1 MPHQL
6 QINIFLRQVNYR
18 MSYTIIDIAEL
29 AGVAKST
36 VSRYLNGGNVS
47 EKTKEKI
54 RKVIEETN
62 YEPNLFAQSLKAK
75 KTNFIGVIAPTLDS
89 FVTSTVLMAIDEE
102 LRKRDYTTLIISTSK
117 HVDRE
122 IESLVSLSR
131 QKVDGII
138 LIATG
143 VTAEHIETIH
153 SIDIPVLIIAQEAEQ
168 FNCIINDDYQA
179 GFEMGQYIAEKG
191 HKSVAYLGVTESD
204 IAVGQMR
211 KQGIIEGLAKGGVR
225 DIKTYLTEFNFQ
237 DASRVTQQLLDSFEP
252 TAIICAT
259 DTIAFGA
266 LKTLLRVGKKVP
278 EDVSLAGFGGYNI
291 SEVIHP
297 SMTTIRF
304 NNVATGVMAANTIV
318 RMTDGEE
325 VPPLQVSSFT
335 FIEGESVKQVKN

>member
-1 MPHQL
+1 MEKSGEKPMNTT
-6 QINIFLRQVNYR
+6 IN
-18 MSYTIIDIAEL
+18 DIAGL

-47 EKTKEKI
+47 EKTKAKI

-62 YEPNLFAQSLKAK
+62 YEPNSFAQSLKAK

-143 VTAEHIETIH
+143 VTEKHIETINA
-153 SIDIPVLIIAQEAEQ
+153 IQIPVLIVAQEVEQ
-168 FNCIINDDYQA
+168 SNCIINDDYNA
-179 GFEMGQYIAEKG
+179 GYEMGRYIAGKG
-191 HKSVAYLGVTESD
+191 HQSVAYLGVTESD
-204 IAVGQMR
+204 IAVGQRR
-211 KQGIIEGLAKGGVR
+211 KQGIVDGLAKAGATQV
-225 DIKTYLTEFNFQ
+225 KTFLTAFDFQ
-237 DASRVTQQLLDSFEP
+237 DAARVTKEILEDFTP

-259 DTIAFGA
+259 DNIAFGA
-266 LKTLLRVGKKVP
+266 LKMILRLGKKVP
-278 EDVSLAGFGGYNI
+278 GDISLTGFGGYNI

-297 SMTTIRF
+297 SLTTIRF
-304 NNVATGVMAANTIV
+304 TNEATGEMAANTIIK
-318 RMTDGEE
+318 MTNGEE
-325 VPPLQVSSFT
+325 VPQLQVSGFD
-335 FIEGESVKQVKN
+335 FIEGESVKAIKS

>member
-1 MPHQL
+1 MIL
-6 QINIFLRQVNYR
+6 KQVNYR
-18 MSYTIIDIAEL
+18 MSYTINDIAEL

-117 HVDRE
+117 YVDRE

-168 FNCIINDDYQA
+168 FNCIINDDYRA

-204 IAVGQMR
+204 IAVGQKR
-211 KQGIIEGLAKGGVR
+211 KQGIIEGLASGGVR
-225 DIKTYLTEFNFQ
+225 DIKTFLTEFNFQ

-252 TAIICAT
+252 SAIICAT

-304 NNVATGVMAANTIV
+304 NNEATGVMAANTIV

-335 FIEGESVKQVKN
+335 FIEGESVKKVKS

>member
-1 MPHQL
+1 
-6 QINIFLRQVNYR
+6 
-18 MSYTIIDIAEL
+18 MSYTINDIAEL

-102 LRKRDYTTLIISTSK
+102 LRKCNYTTLIISTSK

-168 FNCIINDDYQA
+168 FNCIINDDYRA
-179 GFEMGQYIAEKG
+179 GFEMGQYIARKG

-204 IAVGQMR
+204 IAVGQKR
-211 KQGIIEGLAKGGVR
+211 KQGIIEGLEKGGVR
-225 DIKTYLTEFNFQ
+225 DIKTFLTEFNFQ
-237 DASRVTQQLLDSFEP
+237 DASRVTQQLLDGGFEP
-252 TAIICAT
+252 SAIICAT

-304 NNVATGVMAANTIV
+304 NNEATGVMAAKTIV

-335 FIEGESVKQVKN
+335 FIEGESVKKIKN

>member
-1 MPHQL
+1 MSVT
-6 QINIFLRQVNYR
+6 IN
-18 MSYTIIDIAEL
+18 DIAEL

-47 EKTKEKI
+47 EKTKARI

-62 YEPNLFAQSLKAK
+62 YEPNSFAQSLKAK

-102 LRKRDYTTLIISTSK
+102 LRKRDYSTLIISTSK

-138 LIATG
+138 LVATG
-143 VTAEHIETIH
+143 VTDKHIETIH
-153 SIDIPVLIIAQEAEQ
+153 SIDIPVLIVAQEADQ

-179 GFEMGQYIAEKG
+179 GFEMGKYIGGKG
-191 HKSVAYLGVTESD
+191 HTSVAYLGVTESD
-204 IAVGQMR
+204 IAVGQKR
-211 KQGIIEGLAKGGVR
+211 KQGVIQGLTEGGVR
-225 DIKTYLTEFNFQ
+225 DIKTFLTEFNFQ
-237 DASRVTQQLLDSFEP
+237 DASRVTQELLDGFKPS
-252 TAIICAT
+252 AIICAT

-266 LKTLLRVGKKVP
+266 LKTLLRLGKKVP
-278 EDVSLAGFGGYNI
+278 EDVSLAGFGGYTI

-304 NNVATGVMAANTIV
+304 HNEATGKMAAKTIIK
-318 RMTDGEE
+318 MTDGEE
-325 VPPLQVSSFT
+325 VPRLQVSSYT
-335 FIEGESVKQVKN
+335 FIEGESVKKAKG

>member
-1 MPHQL
+1 M
-6 QINIFLRQVNYR
+6 NVRQAICR
-18 MSYTIIDIAEL
+18 MSVTINDIAKL

-36 VSRYLNGGNVS
+36 VSRYLNDGNVS

-62 YEPNLFAQSLKAK
+62 YEPNSFAQSLKAK

-102 LRKRDYTTLIISTSK
+102 LRKRDYSTLIISTSK

-122 IESLVSLSR
+122 IESLISLSR

-143 VTAEHIETIH
+143 VTPKHIETIH
-153 SIDIPVLIIAQEAEQ
+153 SIDIPVLIVAQEAEQ
-168 FNCIINDDYQA
+168 FNCIINDDYRA
-179 GFEMGQYIAEKG
+179 GFEMGHYIAGKG

-204 IAVGQMR
+204 IAVGQKR
-211 KQGIIEGLAKGGVR
+211 KQGIIDGLAEGGVR
-225 DIKTYLTEFNFQ
+225 DIKTFLTEFNFQ
-237 DASRVTQQLLDSFEP
+237 DASRVTQELLNSFKP
-252 TAIICAT
+252 SAIICAT

-266 LKTLLRVGKKVP
+266 LKTLLRFGKKVP

-304 NNVATGVMAANTIV
+304 NNEATGVMAANTIV
-318 RMTDGEE
+318 RMTNGEE
-325 VPPLQVSSFT
+325 VSPLQVSSFT
-335 FIEGESVKQVKN
+335 LIEGESVKKVKR

>member
-1 MPHQL
+1 MNTT
-6 QINIFLRQVNYR
+6 IN
-18 MSYTIIDIAEL
+18 DIAGL

-47 EKTKEKI
+47 EKTKAKI

-62 YEPNLFAQSLKAK
+62 YEPNSFAQSLKAK

-143 VTAEHIETIH
+143 VTEKHIETINA
-153 SIDIPVLIIAQEAEQ
+153 IQIPVLIVAQEVEQ
-168 FNCIINDDYQA
+168 SNCIINDDYNA
-179 GFEMGQYIAEKG
+179 GYEMGRYIAGKG
-191 HKSVAYLGVTESD
+191 HQSVAYLGVTESD
-204 IAVGQMR
+204 IAVGQRR
-211 KQGIIEGLAKGGVR
+211 KQGIVDGLAKAGATQV
-225 DIKTYLTEFNFQ
+225 KTFLTAFDFQ
-237 DASRVTQQLLDSFEP
+237 DAARVTKEILEDFTP

-259 DTIAFGA
+259 DNIAFGA
-266 LKTLLRVGKKVP
+266 LKMILRLGKKVP
-278 EDVSLAGFGGYNI
+278 GEISLTGFGGYNI

-297 SMTTIRF
+297 SLTTIRF
-304 NNVATGVMAANTIV
+304 TNEATGEMAANTIIK
-318 RMTDGEE
+318 MTNGEE
-325 VPPLQVSSFT
+325 VPQLQVSGFD
-335 FIEGESVKQVKN
+335 FIEGESVKAIKS

>member
-1 MPHQL
+1 M
-6 QINIFLRQVNYR
+6 NT
-18 MSYTIIDIAEL
+18 TIKDIAQL

-47 EKTKEKI
+47 EKTKAKI

-62 YEPNLFAQSLKAK
+62 YEPNSFAQSLKAK

-89 FVTSTVLMAIDEE
+89 YVTSTVLMAIDEE

-122 IESLVSLSR
+122 IESLISLSR

-143 VTAEHIETIH
+143 VTEKHIETIN
-153 SIDIPVLIIAQEAEQ
+153 SIQIPVLIVAQEVVHCS
-168 FNCIINDDYQA
+168 CIINDDYHA
-179 GFEMGQYIAEKG
+179 GFKMGQYVSEKG
-191 HKSVAYLGVTESD
+191 HSAVAYLGVTESD
-204 IAVGQMR
+204 IAVGQRR
-211 KQGIIEGLAKGGVR
+211 KQGIMDGLKEAGVS
-225 DIKTYLTEFNFQ
+225 DLKTYISQFDLH
-237 DASRVTQQLLDSFEP
+237 DAARITQEMLESFTP

-266 LKTLLRVGKKVP
+266 MKTISKLGKTVP
-278 EDVSLAGFGGYNI
+278 GDFSLAGFGGYNI

-297 SMTTIRF
+297 SLTTIRF
-304 NNVATGVMAANTIV
+304 NNEETGVMAAETIIKL
-318 RMTDGEE
+318 TNGED
-325 VPPLQVSSFT
+325 VPELQVSGFV
-335 FIEGESVKQVKN
+335 FVEGESVKSVKS

>member
-1 MPHQL
+1 MNTT
-6 QINIFLRQVNYR
+6 IN
-18 MSYTIIDIAEL
+18 DIAEL

-47 EKTKEKI
+47 EKTKARI

-62 YEPNLFAQSLKAK
+62 YEPNSFAQSLKAK

-122 IESLVSLSR
+122 IESLISLSR

-143 VTAEHIETIH
+143 VTDKHIETINA
-153 SIDIPVLIIAQEAEQ
+153 IQIPVLIVAQEVEQ
-168 FNCIINDDYQA
+168 SNCIINDDYHA
-179 GFEMGQYIAEKG
+179 GYEMGRYIAGKG
-191 HKSVAYLGVTESD
+191 HQSVAYLGVTESD
-204 IAVGQMR
+204 IAVGQRR
-211 KQGIIEGLAKGGVR
+211 KQGIVDGLAEAGATQV
-225 DIKTYLTEFNFQ
+225 KTFLTEFDFQ
-237 DASRVTQQLLDSFEP
+237 DAARVTKEILEDFTP

-259 DTIAFGA
+259 DNIAFGA
-266 LKTLLRVGKKVP
+266 LKTILRLGKKVP
-278 EDVSLAGFGGYNI
+278 GDISLTGFGGYNI

-297 SMTTIRF
+297 SLTTIQF
-304 NNVATGVMAANTIV
+304 TNEKTGEMAANTIIK
-318 RMTDGEE
+318 MTNGEE
-325 VPPLQVSSFT
+325 VPQLQVSGFD
-335 FIEGESVKQVKN
+335 FIEGESVKVTKG